1 VDFDFDADQDAL
13 RDAVRTTLARALPRE
28 RLRAVIDGHVPLP
41 DEVWRQF
48 AELGW
53 TGLLIPEEYDGLG
66 RGLVDMT
73 VVMEEMGKLPLPGPF
88 YSSAVFATLVAVRLG
103 VTELLPA
110 LAAGEQRGT
119 VALEELTTASDPLAD
134 VQTRATS
141 SGDGCVLDG
150 LKPVVFDGEGADWAF
165 VIARDSAGVA
175 AYFVESP
182 QATTVPGFDP
192 TRSIARLELV
202 STPARRVG
210 PEGDQTELLR
220 RACDDAAVMLCAEL
234 VGACDA
240 AYDLAVDYSK
250 VRVQFGRP
258 IGSFQA
264 VKHIAAEMLQALTL
278 ARVGTHKAAW
288 ASDVDAA
295 DRETA
300 AAMAKAWVGEA
311 AIHVTSDTIQIHG
324 GVGFTWDC
332 DAHLYYKR
340 AKANDLILG
349 RQGWQRRRVAD
360 LILGPPSDPS
370 LLTT

>member
-1 VDFDFDADQDAL
+1 MDFDFDADQDAL
-13 RDAVRTTLARALPRE
+13 RDAVRTTLAGALPTE
-28 RLRAVIDGHVPLP
+28 HLRSVIDNHEQFPA
-41 DEVWRQF
+41 DVWRQI

-53 TGLLIPEEYDGLG
+53 CGLLIPEEHDGLG

-88 YSSAVFATLVAVRLG
+88 YSSAVLATLVARRLG
-103 VTELLPA
+103 VNELLPG
-110 LAAGEQRGT
+110 LASGEQRGT
-119 VALEELTTASDPLAD
+119 VALEEMSTAGDPLD
-134 VQTRATS
+134 VRTRAS
-141 SGDGCVLDG
+141 HGGDAWVLDG
-150 LKPVVFDGEGADWAF
+150 LKPVVLDGEGADW
-165 VIARDSAGVA
+165 VLVVARDSDGIA
-175 AYFVESP
+175 AYLVESP
-182 QATTVPGFDP
+182 QASTVPGFDP

-210 PEGDQTELLR
+210 ADGDQTELLR
-220 RACDDAAVMLCAEL
+220 RAIDDAAVMLCAEL

-240 AYDLAVDYSK
+240 AYELAVEYSK
-250 VRVQFGRP
+250 ARVQFGRP

-264 VKHIAAEMLQALTL
+264 VKHIAADMLQALTL

-311 AIHVTSDTIQIHG
+311 AIHVTADTIQIHG
-324 GVGFTWDC
+324 GVGFTWEC

-340 AKANDLILG
+340 AKANDLMLG

-360 LILGPPSDPS
+360 LILGPPPEPER
-370 LLTT
+370 LRT

>member
-1 VDFDFDADQDAL
+1 VDFAFDADQEAL
-13 RDAVRTTLARALPRE
+13 RDAVRTTLARSLPRE
-28 RLRAVIDGHVPLP
+28 RLRSIIDNHEPLP
-41 DEVWRQF
+41 DETWRQI
-48 AELGW
+48 ADLGW
-53 TGLLIPEEYDGLG
+53 CGLLIPEEYDGLG

-88 YSSAVFATLVAVRLG
+88 YSSAVLATLVALRLG

-110 LAAGEQRGT
+110 LATGEQRGT
-119 VALEELTTASDPLAD
+119 VAVEEMGTAADPIDD
-134 VQTRATS
+134 VRTRAS
-141 SGDGCVLDG
+141 RSGDGWVLDG
-150 LKPVVFDGEGADWAF
+150 LKPVVLDGEGADW
-165 VIARDSAGVA
+165 VLVLARDTDGVA
-175 AYFVESP
+175 AFLVDAP

-210 PEGDQTELLR
+210 PDGDQTALLR
-220 RACDDAAVMLCAEL
+220 RALDDAAVMLCAEL

-240 AYDLAVDYSK
+240 AYDLAVEYSK

-264 VKHIAAEMLQALTL
+264 VKHIAADMLQALTL

-324 GVGFTWDC
+324 GVGFTWEC

-340 AKANDLILG
+340 AKANDLMLG

-360 LILGPPSDPS
+360 LILGPPPETAS
-370 LLTT
+370 LTS